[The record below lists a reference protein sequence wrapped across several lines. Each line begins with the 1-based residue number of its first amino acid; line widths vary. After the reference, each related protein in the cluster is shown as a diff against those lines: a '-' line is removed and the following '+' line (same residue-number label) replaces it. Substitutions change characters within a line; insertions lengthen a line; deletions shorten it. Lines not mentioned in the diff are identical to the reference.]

1 MITFDE
7 AHGLVNK
14 ILKQLEIDV
23 CIVSIR
29 PFPDGWIFEY
39 QDKEYINNCNYLY
52 MLLDA
57 PYILVDKNTK
67 EIFFV
72 YLKADKLELLL
83 ENYQTKSDHIANK
96 TLIYCKNN

>member
-1 MITFDE
+1 MVGYLNIKIRSILIIVITY
-7 AHGLVNK
+7 
-14 ILKQLEIDV
+14 I
-23 CIVSIR
+23 CI
-29 PFPDGWIFEY
+29 
-39 QDKEYINNCNYLY
+39 
-52 MLLDA
+52 LDA